1 VRCQRSAWAL
11 IGVAACTALVACAQ
25 DSAQPSRA
33 SGAVTVEPTAASA
46 APPATSTTIGAPAVP
61 STVVASTAVASTVV
75 ASTAPAGPASGDI
88 AITGF
93 EYAYG
98 GVPASVLAGSRLVF
112 DNISTTE
119 VHEIVVWRLAAGET
133 RGAKELMALP
143 AEEWTFFDGPPL
155 AVSVAAPGEPGSLVE
170 GLGDG
175 TLELPGRYLFYC
187 AIPTGLEPARFFELS
202 AQSGG
207 PVVID
212 GVPPHYTK
220 GMVAELIVE

>member
-1 VRCQRSAWAL
+1 MRCQRSAWAL

-143 AEEWTFFDGPPL
+143 
-155 AVSVAAPGEPGSLVE
+155 
-170 GLGDG
+170 
-175 TLELPGRYLFYC
+175 
-187 AIPTGLEPARFFELS
+187 
-202 AQSGG
+202 GG